1 MIAYIVS
8 SIVFIFALAGVFM
21 GLQLKNDFLVGVF
34 ALVALAP
41 IVAIMVHR
49 TTSPKSKKMQ

>member
-8 SIVFIFALAGVFM
+8 LIIFIFALAGVFM

-41 IVAIMVHR
+41 IVAILVHR
-49 TTSPKSKKMQ
+49 ATSPKSKKIH